1 MIKGPMRIRRTFFA
15 ILICASAS
23 FAGAETTYTVK
34 RGDTLYRIARQF
46 GISVPALSAANGI
59 KEGDALIEG
68 KKLLIPG
75 IQASPAS
82 PSPSSS
88 AASPAPSTN
97 PAATPGPSSTA
108 SRPVGDYVI
117 RSGDTLYSIARAH
130 GMELDQLLGLN
141 KLAKNSVIKVGKK
154 LSVYVQP
161 SQPSSSP
168 KPGGTAP
175 NQSASPS
182 TKPDKKANSEL
193 AWPIVGRLE
202 YLDGKL
208 YGVSITGKKGD
219 PIRAIANGTV
229 IQANAYRGYSWVVF
243 VERADKMIYVY
254 GGNDSILVK
263 KGDKVQAGMKLG
275 YLGLNP
281 KSGEPSMSFM
291 VFQNGKALD
300 PSLCPRD

>member
-1 MIKGPMRIRRTFFA
+1 MMIGPMRVRRAFFV

-23 FAGAETTYTVK
+23 LASADTSYTVK

-46 GISVPALSAANGI
+46 GISVPALSAANGL
-59 KEGDALIEG
+59 KEGQALLEG
-68 KKLLIPG
+68 KKLVIPG
-75 IQASPAS
+75 IASASPPPSGSPAPTPMPS
-82 PSPSSS
+82 AGLPPSPS
-88 AASPAPSTN
+88 ASPK
-97 PAATPGPSSTA
+97 
-108 SRPVGDYVI
+108 PVGDYLI

-130 GMELDQLLGLN
+130 GMEMDELLDLN
-141 KLAKNSVIKVGKK
+141 KLSKNAVIKVGKK
-154 LSVYVQP
+154 LSVYLPGGQP
-161 SQPSSSP
+161 SPSP
-168 KPGGTAP
+168 KASAPAATDAPSGAPGK
-175 NQSASPS
+175 
-182 TKPDKKANSEL
+182 KPGSEL
-193 AWPIVGRLE
+193 AWPIPGRIE

-208 YGVSITGKKGD
+208 YGVSITGRKGE